1 VVTTECGVTAKRC
14 GVATDR
20 GSTRVAWFGI
30 RLMRASAARQ
40 QHAAH
45 ERNAR
50 HHGFKPSLPTASG
63 LALACGAAV
72 GVGIGLGSTSQSKL
86 TGVTKGG
93 RLPRKL
99 GRAGRNS
106 TQPKR
111 PANNSATNNDPS
123 SVVAGD

>member
-1 VVTTECGVTAKRC
+1 MVTTECGVTAKRC

-50 HHGFKPSLPTASG
+50 HHGFKPSLPTATPPP
-63 LALACGAAV
+63 LAGGAAV
-72 GVGIGLGSTSQSKL
+72 GVGSGLGSTSQSKL

-93 RLPRKL
+93 RLERKL

-106 TQPKR
+106 AQPKR
-111 PANNSATNNDPS
+111 PANNSPTNNDLS
-123 SVVAGD
+123 SLAAGD